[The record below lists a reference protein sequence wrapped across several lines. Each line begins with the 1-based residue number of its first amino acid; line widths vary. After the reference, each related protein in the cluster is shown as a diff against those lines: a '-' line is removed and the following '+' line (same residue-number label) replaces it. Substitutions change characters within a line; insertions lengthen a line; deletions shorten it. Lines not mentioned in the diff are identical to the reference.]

1 MKNYEIQ
8 RIRAIALI
16 CILIGHLPFAT
27 SKYLIHGYSWVS
39 LFLIITGYFSV
50 QSLVRHNNSE
60 SRLSVIKSEF
70 IKRFFRLFP
79 LMYIWILIYFF
90 ISWTTVFL
98 GGTYGDW
105 SRWQNELMHSLN
117 LTYNYYLARLS
128 IGGLFGQY
136 WTLFIEIHFSIF
148 FILLFGIVRN
158 MQIRQYLSIVFILLT
173 VFCFRPLTPAG
184 EVKYVTHA
192 HLDALFA
199 GVLIALF
206 EDKRNG
212 NSDNNNNNTHK
223 YIISIVLC
231 LVMLLSAYFFDTYY
245 NKMNIKYTFYT
256 VVGCLIFILAKENN
270 GWFNFGKVIN
280 RFLDFAGDASASTYV
295 SHNYFIFMCL
305 S

>member
-1 MKNYEIQ
+1 
-8 RIRAIALI
+8 
-16 CILIGHLPFAT
+16 
-27 SKYLIHGYSWVS
+27 
-39 LFLIITGYFSV
+39 
-50 QSLVRHNNSE
+50 
-60 SRLSVIKSEF
+60 
-70 IKRFFRLFP
+70 
-79 LMYIWILIYFF
+79 
-90 ISWTTVFL
+90 
-98 GGTYGDW
+98 
-105 SRWQNELMHSLN
+105 
-117 LTYNYYLARLS
+117 
-128 IGGLFGQY
+128 
-136 WTLFIEIHFSIF
+136 
-148 FILLFGIVRN
+148 

-184 EVKYVTHA
+184 EVRYVTHA

-295 SHNYFIFMCL
+295 SHIILYSCVYHNIYYNTTVIPIWIKTTFWGTVIQVVMLELVAIAIGWL
-305 S
+305 SLQLIEKPYILLAKKIIEKQN